1 MIRDWHFRSS
11 REKISLVARVCVH
24 RQWQIQM
31 SHQHLR
37 SWGFI
42 QIQHVGVIEHQ
53 TMVCFSRVSTGSFPD
68 MTCWDH
74 LYSGKAPTNAD
85 IYYSIGYIS
94 ILRSTSITYLLKLAK
109 HHHTSARFTDQ
120 SQDTLTFCCHVTDK
134 TKKAN
139 KELEPTSNTICLYTM
154 IWWCPTFI
162 FGSRWL
168 TFLPKHSRYIL
179 LSYAF
184 RKVSFGFMKVS
195 AICIR

>member
-134 TKKAN
+134 TKKPTKNSNRLVTRSVCTRWYGDAQLSS
-139 KELEPTSNTICLYTM
+139 LEVDGSLFCLN
-154 IWWCPTFI
+154 IVDI
-162 FGSRWL
+162 F
-168 TFLPKHSRYIL
+168 FLVTRLEK
-179 LSYAF
+179 F
-184 RKVSFGFMKVS
+184 SFGFMKVS